1 MSMLT
6 SSKVVEFIGVVNPNG
21 SINVQYSTGFVGD
34 YSRFGDQVLPRRD
47 SVQQA
52 CELYERQVPWGGVL
66 VFFVYL
72 LCLLSMGQSVLLI
85 FLFLFLFLLILLQLL
100 FHHTPLCEQFTILK
114 TRLNCPRTLY
124 YPTTVKKDAS
134 GQRLFLH
141 FSTLSWMFVSHYNRN
156 LQREIQSYV
165 SSKSTAVRVNRYSSS
180 RIRVKYQSFFFCR
193 CMSMLLQSM
202 SYWLRSKT
210 RSKILQRRIGF
221 LDPQ

>member
-1 MSMLT
+1 MSVLT

-21 SINVQYSTGFVGD
+21 SINVQYSTGFAGD
-34 YSRFGDQVLPRRD
+34 YSRFGDQVLPRCD

-72 LCLLSMGQSVLLI
+72 LCLLSMRQSVLLI
-85 FLFLFLFLLILLQLL
+85 FQFQFQFLFLFLYLL
-100 FHHTPLCEQFTILK
+100 FHHTFFCEWFTILK
-114 TRLNCPRTLY
+114 IRLNCPRNLY

-134 GQRLFLH
+134 GRRLFLLS
-141 FSTLSWMFVSHYNRN
+141 STLSWMFVSHYNRN
-156 LQREIQSYV
+156 LQKEIQSYV
-165 SSKSTAVRVNRYSSS
+165 SSKSTSVRVNRYSSS
-180 RIRVKYQSFFFCR
+180 RIRVTNQSFFFCR

-210 RSKILQRRIGF
+210 RFRILQRRTGF